1 VTLNDNNLFSGS
13 AVCVN
18 GSFQIQTSLYLGSNT
33 LAAQDYNED
42 SVAGPSTSP
51 ISVTYTVPPS
61 PSPSNNTNNGGSSS
75 SGSSS
80 AKQSTAAAAA
90 ASPLLLTTPVQ
101 YNTFTTQ
108 TVASWQI
115 DLQGGVPPYVVTVSW
130 GDGTSTTYTFN
141 TDPIFTI
148 SHTYANS
155 GYYPIE
161 ISTKDALGTK
171 RIMQLATIVKK
182 PGQTAAQVIA
192 GLGNGSSTPTIQN
205 KPSAKPTV
213 ENNITSF
220 MQASKDWLF
229 LIWPSLIVVIL
240 MIASF
245 WLGERQELHIA
256 FSMKRRKQ
264 YHR

>member
-1 VTLNDNNLFSGS
+1 
-13 AVCVN
+13 
-18 GSFQIQTSLYLGSNT
+18 
-33 LAAQDYNED
+33 
-42 SVAGPSTSP
+42 
-51 ISVTYTVPPS
+51 
-61 PSPSNNTNNGGSSS
+61 
-75 SGSSS
+75 
-80 AKQSTAAAAA
+80 
-90 ASPLLLTTPVQ
+90 
-101 YNTFTTQ
+101 
-108 TVASWQI
+108 
-115 DLQGGVPPYVVTVSW
+115 
-130 GDGTSTTYTFN
+130 
-141 TDPIFTI
+141 
-148 SHTYANS
+148 
-155 GYYPIE
+155 
-161 ISTKDALGTK
+161 
-171 RIMQLATIVKK
+171 VKK

-205 KPSAKPTV
+205 KPNAKPTV